1 MTTAAGA
8 TPLLEPQ
15 DSPLLILIDGHALVH
30 RAHHAMRDPLTVQ
43 GTGEVVSGVYGFL
56 NMFLRAIEE
65 WKPTHCIVTFD
76 VSAPTFRHEAF
87 KEYKAHRPPTPPELR
102 DQFGRVKQFMEAFN
116 VPVFE
121 MAGFEADDILGT
133 LGAQAEGEHLDTL
146 ILTGDSDILQLVSP
160 SVRVLLDSGRQ
171 RANAYDIAKVK
182 ERYEGLGPEYVAEI
196 KALEGDKS
204 DNIPGVPRVGRKTAI
219 KLLSE
224 YGSIEGIYE
233 HIDEVKPPG
242 IQRSMRENEELA
254 LHCKM
259 LTTIRRDVPVELNT
273 DAARFGGFE
282 RSEVLALMRELEF
295 FSMVNRIPSNGMG
308 GAGGEQLG
316 MLDMTAD
323 ERTPAEYIVV
333 DTEAA
338 LDAML
343 SALEASEIV
352 AFDTETTSQTAMLAE
367 LVGLSFSNEEG
378 KGWYV
383 PVGHEEGQQL
393 ERDYVLERLRP
404 MLESGKA
411 GLAAS
416 DKRYALAAS
425 DKKSALAASDKRYA
439 LAASDKRYALAASDK
454 RYALAASD
462 KRYALAA
469 SDKRYALAAH
479 NANYDMT
486 VLANYGINVER
497 IAFDTMIAAHLCGRT
512 RTSIG
517 LKPLALS
524 LLHEDMTPIEDLIG
538 RGRNQITMD
547 KVEIAKA
554 ADYAAADADMTYR
567 LIDVFEKELEEN
579 NLRITFDTLE
589 MPLVP
594 VLVKMQRD
602 GVAIDTGALAPMS
615 IEMGEQIDAI
625 RQSMYDTV
633 GHEFNLNSPKQLGDV
648 LFNELYLPPTR
659 KTPSGGF
666 TTNAAALDG
675 LKEFLD
681 SGNAEGVDPKAY
693 QVLDMVLEY
702 RQLSKLKSTYVDAL
716 PTLVN
721 PNTGRIHTEFKQT
734 GSDTGRLSSTEPNMQ
749 NIPVRTEL
757 GRRVRSAFVAENA
770 PEWTLLGADYSQIEL
785 RILAHYSRDEGL
797 MAAFLN
803 GEDIHAA
810 TAASVYGV
818 EIGDVD
824 AEMRRVAKIM
834 NFGVLYGLS
843 PFGIRQQTG
852 FSAEEGKAFIET
864 YFTNYPGIQGY
875 IAGIKEQVK
884 QDGYVETLMG
894 RRRRIN
900 EVHSS
905 NFHTRAAGER
915 MAVNMPIQGTAAD
928 IVKIAMINIQQRMGA
943 LGMRSK
949 MILQVHDELIFE
961 VPRDELGHMQAI
973 ITELMPTAVPPHVGF
988 EVPLE
993 VEMKVGDNW
1002 GDME

>member
-219 KLLSE
+219 KLLTE

-233 HIDEVKPPG
+233 HIDEVKPQG

-404 MLESGKA
+404 LMESGKA

-416 DKRYALAAS
+416 DKRSALAAS
-425 DKKSALAASDKRYA
+425 DKKS
-439 LAASDKRYALAASDK
+439 
-454 RYALAASD
+454 
-462 KRYALAA
+462 ALAA

-567 LIDVFEKELEEN
+567 LVDVFEKELEEN

-602 GVAIDTGALAPMS
+602 GVAIDTDALAPMS
-615 IEMGEQIDAI
+615 VEMGEQIDAI

-770 PEWTLLGADYSQIEL
+770 PDWTLLSADYSQIEL

-818 EIGDVD
+818 AISDVD
-824 AEMRRVAKIM
+824 SEMRRVAKIM

-852 FSAEEGKAFIET
+852 FSAEEGKAFIDT

>member
-43 GTGEVVSGVYGFL
+43 STGEVVSGVYGFL

-171 RANAYDIAKVK
+171 RANAYDIAGVQ

-219 KLLSE
+219 KLLTE
-224 YGSIEGIYE
+224 YGSIEGIYQ

-242 IQRSMRENEELA
+242 IQKSMRENEELA

-282 RSEVLALMRELEF
+282 RGEVLTLMRELEF
-295 FSMVNRIPSNGMG
+295 FSMVNRIPS
-308 GAGGEQLG
+308 GAEGEQLG
-316 MLDMTAD
+316 MLDMPAD

-411 GLAAS
+411 GLAA
-416 DKRYALAAS
+416 D
-425 DKKSALAASDKRYA
+425 
-439 LAASDKRYALAASDK
+439 
-454 RYALAASD
+454 
-462 KRYALAA
+462 
-469 SDKRYALAAH
+469 DKRYALAAH

-538 RGRNQITMD
+538 RGRNQVTMD

-567 LIDVFEKELEEN
+567 LVDVFEKELEEN
-579 NLRITFDTLE
+579 NLRVTFDTLE

-615 IEMGEQIDAI
+615 VEMGEQIDAI

-633 GHEFNLNSPKQLGDV
+633 GHEFNINSPKQLGDV

-757 GRRVRSAFVAENA
+757 GRQVRRAFVAENA

-818 EIGDVD
+818 EINDVD
-824 AEMRRVAKIM
+824 SEMRRVAKIM

-852 FSAEEGKAFIET
+852 FSAEEGKAFIDT
-864 YFTNYPGIQGY
+864 YFTNYPGIRGY
-875 IAGIKEQVK
+875 IEGVKEQVK

-961 VPRDELGHMQAI
+961 VPRDELGQMQAI
-973 ITELMPTAVPPHVGF
+973 ITELMPSAVPPHVGF
-988 EVPLE
+988 EVPLG

>member
-43 GTGEVVSGVYGFL
+43 STGEVVSGVYGFL

-133 LGAQAEGEHLDTL
+133 LGSQAEAQHLETL

-171 RANAYDIAKVK
+171 RANAYDIAGVQ

-204 DNIPGVPRVGRKTAI
+204 DNIPGVPRVGKKTAI

-242 IQRSMRENEELA
+242 IQKSMRENEELA

-259 LTTIRRDVPVELNT
+259 LTTIRRDVPVELDT

-308 GAGGEQLG
+308 GAGSEQLG

-323 ERTPAEYIVV
+323 ERTPAEYILV

-343 SALEASEIV
+343 SALETSEIV
-352 AFDTETTSQTAMLAE
+352 AFDTETTSQTAMLAD

-416 DKRYALAAS
+416 DKRYALAA
-425 DKKSALAASDKRYA
+425 
-439 LAASDKRYALAASDK
+439 
-454 RYALAASD
+454 
-462 KRYALAA
+462 
-469 SDKRYALAAH
+469 H

-486 VLANYGINVER
+486 VLGNYGINVER

-517 LKPLALS
+517 LKPLALT

-538 RGRNQITMD
+538 RGRNQVTMD

-554 ADYAAADADMTYR
+554 ANYAAADADMTYR
-567 LIDVFEKELEEN
+567 LVNVFEKELEEN
-579 NLRITFDTLE
+579 KLRVTFDTLE

-625 RQSMYDTV
+625 RQSMYDTM
-633 GHEFNLNSPKQLGDV
+633 GHEFNLNSPRQLGDV

-757 GRRVRSAFVAENA
+757 GRQVRRAFVAENA
-770 PEWTLLGADYSQIEL
+770 PEWTLLAADYSQIEL

-810 TAASVYGV
+810 TAASVFGV
-818 EIGDVD
+818 AISDVD

-852 FSAEEGKAFIET
+852 FSAEEGKAFIDT
-864 YFTNYPGIQGY
+864 YFTNYPGIRGY
-875 IAGIKEQVK
+875 IEVIKEQVK

-905 NFHTRAAGER
+905 NYHTRAAGER

-928 IVKIAMINIQQRMGA
+928 IIKIAMINIQRWMDA
-943 LGMRSK
+943 NKMRSK

-961 VPRDELGHMQAI
+961 VPRDELGQMQAI
-973 ITELMPTAVPPHVGF
+973 ITELMPSAVPPHVGF

>member
-43 GTGEVVSGVYGFL
+43 STGEVVSGVYGFL

-219 KLLSE
+219 KLLTE

-233 HIDEVKPPG
+233 HIDEVKPPV

-333 DTEAA
+333 DTEAV

-393 ERDYVLERLRP
+393 SREDVLDRLRP
-404 MLESGKA
+404 LLESGKV
-411 GLAAS
+411 GI
-416 DKRYALAAS
+416 
-425 DKKSALAASDKRYA
+425 
-439 LAASDKRYALAASDK
+439 
-454 RYALAASD
+454 
-462 KRYALAA
+462 
-469 SDKRYALAAH
+469 AAH

-486 VLANYGINVER
+486 VLGNYGIDVK
-497 IAFDTMIAAHLCGRT
+497 IAFDTMIAAHLCGQT
-512 RTSIG
+512 RTAVG

-524 LLHEDMTPIEDLIG
+524 RLKVDMTPIEELIG
-538 RGRNQITMD
+538 RGRNQVTMD

-567 LIDVFEKELEEN
+567 LVDVFEKELEEN
-579 NLRITFDTLE
+579 NLRVTFNTLE

-615 IEMGEQIDAI
+615 VEMGEQIDAI

-633 GHEFNLNSPKQLGDV
+633 GHEFNINSPKQLGDV

-818 EIGDVD
+818 AINDVD
-824 AEMRRVAKIM
+824 SEMRRVAKIM

>member
-43 GTGEVVSGVYGFL
+43 STGEVVSGVYGFL

-171 RANAYDIAKVK
+171 RANAYDIAGVQ

-219 KLLSE
+219 KLLTE
-224 YGSIEGIYE
+224 YGSIEGIYQ

-242 IQRSMRENEELA
+242 IQKSMRENEELA

-282 RSEVLALMRELEF
+282 RGEVLTLMRELEF
-295 FSMVNRIPSNGMG
+295 FSMVNRIPS
-308 GAGGEQLG
+308 GAEGEQLG
-316 MLDMTAD
+316 MLDMPAD

-393 ERDYVLERLRP
+393 GREDVLERLRP

-411 GLAAS
+411 GLAA
-416 DKRYALAAS
+416 
-425 DKKSALAASDKRYA
+425 
-439 LAASDKRYALAASDK
+439 
-454 RYALAASD
+454 
-462 KRYALAA
+462 
-469 SDKRYALAAH
+469 H

-486 VLANYGINVER
+486 VLGNYGINVER

-538 RGRNQITMD
+538 RGRNQVTMD
-547 KVEIAKA
+547 KVEITKS

-567 LIDVFEKELEEN
+567 LVDVFEKELEEN

-615 IEMGEQIDAI
+615 VEMGEQIDAI

-633 GHEFNLNSPKQLGDV
+633 GHEFNINSTKQLGDV

-757 GRRVRSAFVAENA
+757 GRQVRRAFVAENA
-770 PEWTLLGADYSQIEL
+770 PEWTLLAADYSQIEL

-818 EIGDVD
+818 AISDVD
-824 AEMRRVAKIM
+824 SEMRRVAKIM

-852 FSAEEGKAFIET
+852 FSAEEGKAFIDT
-864 YFTNYPGIQGY
+864 YFTNYPGIRGY
-875 IAGIKEQVK
+875 IEGIKEQVK
-884 QDGYVETLMG
+884 MDGYVETLMG

-928 IVKIAMINIQQRMGA
+928 IIKIAMISIQQRLDA

-961 VPRDELGHMQAI
+961 VPRVELGQMQAI
-973 ITELMPTAVPPHVGF
+973 ITELMPSAVPPHVGF
-988 EVPLE
+988 EVPLG

>member
-1 MTTAAGA
+1 MTTAASA

-15 DSPLLILIDGHALVH
+15 QTQLLILIDGHALVH

-182 ERYEGLGPEYVAEI
+182 ERYDGLGPEYVAEI

-219 KLLSE
+219 KLLTE

-404 MLESGKA
+404 LMESEKVE
-411 GLAAS
+411 
-416 DKRYALAAS
+416 
-425 DKKSALAASDKRYA
+425 
-439 LAASDKRYALAASDK
+439 
-454 RYALAASD
+454 
-462 KRYALAA
+462 
-469 SDKRYALAAH
+469 LAAH

-567 LIDVFEKELEEN
+567 LVDVFEKELEEN
-579 NLRITFDTLE
+579 NLRVTFDTLE

-615 IEMGEQIDAI
+615 VEMGEQIDAI

-818 EIGDVD
+818 EINDVD
-824 AEMRRVAKIM
+824 SEMRRVAKIM

-852 FSAEEGKAFIET
+852 FSAEEGKAFIDT
-864 YFTNYPGIQGY
+864 YFTNYPGIRGY
-875 IAGIKEQVK
+875 IEAIKEQVRER
-884 QDGYVETLMG
+884 GYVDTLMG

-943 LGMRSK
+943 NKMRSK

>member
-182 ERYEGLGPEYVAEI
+182 ERYDGLGPEYVAEI

-242 IQRSMRENEELA
+242 IQKSMRENEELA

-273 DAARFGGFE
+273 DAARFDGFE

-333 DTEAA
+333 DTEAT

-416 DKRYALAAS
+416 DKRYALAT
-425 DKKSALAASDKRYA
+425 
-439 LAASDKRYALAASDK
+439 
-454 RYALAASD
+454 SD

-486 VLANYGINVER
+486 VLANYGINVEG

-567 LIDVFEKELEEN
+567 LVDVFEKELEEN

-602 GVAIDTGALAPMS
+602 GVAIDTDALAPMS

-818 EIGDVD
+818 EISDVD

-852 FSAEEGKAFIET
+852 FSAEEGKAFIDT
-864 YFTNYPGIQGY
+864 YFTNYPGIRGY
-875 IAGIKEQVK
+875 IEGIKEQVK
-884 QDGYVETLMG
+884 MDGYVETLMG

-905 NFHTRAAGER
+905 NYHTRAAGER

-961 VPRDELGHMQAI
+961 VPRDELGQMQAI
-973 ITELMPTAVPPHVGF
+973 ITELMPSAVPPDVGF
-988 EVPLE
+988 VVPLE

>member
-8 TPLLEPQ
+8 APLLEQ
-15 DSPLLILIDGHALVH
+15 DGSPLLILIDGHALVH

-43 GTGEVVSGVYGFL
+43 STGEVVSGVYGFM
-56 NMFLRAIEE
+56 NMFLRALEE
-65 WKPTHCIVTFD
+65 WKPSHCIVTFD

-87 KEYKAHRPPTPPELR
+87 DEYKAQRPPTPPELR
-102 DQFGRVKQFMEAFN
+102 PQFGRVKQFMEAFN

-121 MAGFEADDILGT
+121 MGGYEADDILGT
-133 LGAQAEGEHLDTL
+133 LGAQAEAQHLDTL

-171 RANAYDIAKVK
+171 RASAYDRARVQ
-182 ERYEGLGPEYVAEI
+182 ERYEGLGPEHVAEI

-204 DNIPGVPRVGRKTAI
+204 DNIPGLPGVGKKTAI
-219 KLLSE
+219 RLLTE
-224 YGSIEGIYE
+224 YGSIEGIYK
-233 HIDEVKPPG
+233 HIDEVSSLQKLRG
-242 IQRSMRENEELA
+242 AKKIQQTLIENEELA
-254 LHCKM
+254 LQCKM
-259 LTTIRRDVPVELNT
+259 LTTIRRDVPVTLEL
-273 DAARFGGFE
+273 DKARFGRFRHGD
-282 RSEVLALMRELEF
+282 VLGLMRELEF
-295 FSMVNRIPSNGMG
+295 FSMVNRIPS
-308 GAGGEQLG
+308 AGDEGEQQGLFDLG
-316 MLDMTAD
+316 D
-323 ERTPAEYIVV
+323 EERVPTEYVVV

-338 LDAML
+338 LEEMV
-343 SALEASEIV
+343 SALESSEFV

-367 LVGLSFSNEEG
+367 LVGLSFSNEDG

-383 PVGHEEGQQL
+383 PVGHEEGRQL
-393 ERDYVLERLRP
+393 GREDVLNRLRP
-404 MLESGKA
+404 LLESG
-411 GLAAS
+411 
-416 DKRYALAAS
+416 DV
-425 DKKSALAASDKRYA
+425 
-439 LAASDKRYALAASDK
+439 
-454 RYALAASD
+454 
-462 KRYALAA
+462 
-469 SDKRYALAAH
+469 ALAAH

-486 VLANYGINVER
+486 VLANYGVNVK

-512 RTSIG
+512 RTSVG

-524 LLHEDMTPIEDLIG
+524 MLKEDMTPIEELIG

-567 LIDVFEKELEEN
+567 LIDVFADELEEN
-579 NLRITFDTLE
+579 NLRHTFDTLE
-589 MPLVP
+589 MPLVS

-615 IEMGEQIDAI
+615 VEMGEQIDAI
-625 RQSMYDTV
+625 TESMYETV
-633 GHEFNLNSPKQLGDV
+633 GHEFNINSPRQLGDV
-648 LFNELYLPPTR
+648 LFNELHLPPTR

-666 TTNAAALDG
+666 TTNAAALEG

-702 RQLSKLKSTYVDAL
+702 RQLTKLKSTYVDAL

-734 GSDTGRLSSTEPNMQ
+734 GSDTGRLSSTEPNVQ

-757 GRRVRSAFVAENA
+757 GRRVRNAFVAEDDD
-770 PEWTLLGADYSQIEL
+770 WTLLAADYSQIEL

-797 MAAFLN
+797 MSAFLN

-810 TAASVYGV
+810 TAASVYDV
-818 EIGDVD
+818 PIGSVD

-852 FSAEEGKAFIET
+852 FSAEEGKAFIDT
-864 YFTNYPGIQGY
+864 YFTNYPGILSY
-875 IAGIKEQVK
+875 IDGIKERVRA
-884 QDGYVETLMG
+884 DGYVDTLMG

-900 EVHSS
+900 EIHSRS
-905 NFHTRAAGER
+905 YHTRAAGER

-928 IVKIAMINIQQRMGA
+928 IIKIAMINIQRRMDE
-943 LGMRSK
+943 LGMRSR

-961 VPRDELGHMQAI
+961 TPRDELAQMQAI
-973 ITELMPTAVPPHVGF
+973 IMELMPAAVPPAVGF

-1002 GDME
+1002 GEMGS

>member
-15 DSPLLILIDGHALVH
+15 QTQLLILIDGHALVH

-43 GTGEVVSGVYGFL
+43 STGEVVSGVYGFL

-133 LGAQAEGEHLDTL
+133 LGSQAEAQHLETL

-171 RANAYDIAKVK
+171 RANAYDIAGVQ

-242 IQRSMRENEELA
+242 IQKSMRENEELA

-259 LTTIRRDVPVELNT
+259 LTTIRRDVPVELDTN
-273 DAARFGGFE
+273 AARFGGFE

-295 FSMVNRIPSNGMG
+295 FSMVNRIPSNGMS
-308 GAGGEQLG
+308 GAEGEQLG

-393 ERDYVLERLRP
+393 GREYVLERLRP
-404 MLESGKA
+404 LMESGKA
-411 GLAAS
+411 G
-416 DKRYALAAS
+416 
-425 DKKSALAASDKRYA
+425 
-439 LAASDKRYALAASDK
+439 
-454 RYALAASD
+454 
-462 KRYALAA
+462 LAA

-486 VLANYGINVER
+486 VLANYGINVEG

-567 LIDVFEKELEEN
+567 LVNVFEKELEEN
-579 NLRITFDTLE
+579 NLRVTFDTLE

-625 RQSMYDTV
+625 RQSMYETV
-633 GHEFNLNSPKQLGDV
+633 GHEFNINSPKQLGDV

-757 GRRVRSAFVAENA
+757 GRQVRRAFVAENA

-818 EIGDVD
+818 EINDVD
-824 AEMRRVAKIM
+824 SEMRRVAKIM

-852 FSAEEGKAFIET
+852 FSAEEGKAFIDT
-864 YFTNYPGIQGY
+864 YFTNYPGIRGY
-875 IAGIKEQVK
+875 IEVIKEQVK

-900 EVHSS
+900 EVHSR
-905 NFHTRAAGER
+905 NYHTRAAGER

-961 VPRDELGHMQAI
+961 VPRDELGQMQAI
-973 ITELMPTAVPPHVGF
+973 ITELMPSAVPPDMGF
-988 EVPLE
+988 VVPLE

>member
-8 TPLLEPQ
+8 APLLEQ
-15 DSPLLILIDGHALVH
+15 DGSPLLILIDGHALVH

-43 GTGEVVSGVYGFL
+43 STGEVVSGVYGFL

-65 WKPTHCIVTFD
+65 WKPSHCIVTFD

-87 KEYKAHRPPTPPELR
+87 EEYKAQRPPTPPELR
-102 DQFGRVKQFMEAFN
+102 PQFGRVKQFMEAFN

-121 MAGFEADDILGT
+121 KAGFEADDVLGT
-133 LGAQAEGEHLDTL
+133 LGAQAEEQHLDTL

-171 RANAYDIAKVK
+171 RASAYDRARVR
-182 ERYEGLGPEYVAEI
+182 ERYEGLGPEHVAEI

-204 DNIPGVPRVGRKTAI
+204 DNIPGLPGVGKKTAI
-219 KLLSE
+219 RLLTE

-233 HIDEVKPPG
+233 HIDEVSSLPKLRG
-242 IQRSMRENEELA
+242 AKKIQQTLIDNEELA
-254 LHCKM
+254 LQCKM
-259 LTTIRRDVPVELNT
+259 LTTIRRDVPVTLEL
-273 DAARFGGFE
+273 DKARFGGF
-282 RSEVLALMRELEF
+282 RHGDVLGLMRELEF
-295 FSMVNRIPSNGMG
+295 FSMVNRIPS
-308 GAGGEQLG
+308 AGDEGEQQGLF
-316 MLDMTAD
+316 DMGD
-323 ERTPAEYIVV
+323 EERLPTEYVVV

-338 LDAML
+338 LEEMVAE
-343 SALEASEIV
+343 LESSEFV

-367 LVGLSFSNEEG
+367 LVGLSFSNEDG

-383 PVGHEEGQQL
+383 PVGHEEGRQL
-393 ERDYVLERLRP
+393 DRDLVLERLRP
-404 MLESGKA
+404 LLESGDV
-411 GLAAS
+411 L
-416 DKRYALAAS
+416 
-425 DKKSALAASDKRYA
+425 
-439 LAASDKRYALAASDK
+439 
-454 RYALAASD
+454 
-462 KRYALAA
+462 
-469 SDKRYALAAH
+469 LAAH

-486 VLANYGINVER
+486 VLANYGIDVK

-512 RTSIG
+512 RTSVG

-524 LLHEDMTPIEDLIG
+524 MLKEDMTPIEELIG

-567 LIDVFEKELEEN
+567 LIDVFADELEEN
-579 NLRITFDTLE
+579 SLRHTFDTLE

-615 IEMGEQIDAI
+615 VEMGEQIDAI
-625 RQSMYDTV
+625 TESMYETV
-633 GHEFNLNSPKQLGDV
+633 GHEFNINSPRQLGDV

-666 TTNAAALDG
+666 TTNAAALEG

-702 RQLSKLKSTYVDAL
+702 RQLTKLKSTYVDAL

-734 GSDTGRLSSTEPNMQ
+734 GSDTGRLSSTEPNVQ

-757 GRRVRSAFVAENA
+757 GRRVRSAFVAED
-770 PEWTLLGADYSQIEL
+770 EDWTLLAADYSQIEL

-797 MAAFLN
+797 MSAFRN

-810 TAASVYGV
+810 TAASVYDV
-818 EIGDVD
+818 NIGDVD

-852 FSAEEGKAFIET
+852 FSAEEGKAFIDT
-864 YFTNYPGIQGY
+864 YFTNYPGILSY
-875 IAGIKEQVK
+875 IDGIKEQVRA
-884 QDGYVETLMG
+884 DGYVETLMG

-900 EVHSS
+900 EIHSRS
-905 NFHTRAAGER
+905 YHTRAAGER

-928 IVKIAMINIQQRMGA
+928 IIKIAMINIQQRMEE
-943 LGMRSK
+943 LGMRSR

-961 VPRDELGHMQAI
+961 APRGELEQMRAI
-973 ITELMPTAVPPHVGF
+973 ITELMPAAVPPAVGF

-1002 GDME
+1002 GEMG

>member
-1 MTTAAGA
+1 MTTAASA

-15 DSPLLILIDGHALVH
+15 QTQLLILIDGHALVH

-171 RANAYDIAKVK
+171 RANAYDIAKVQ

-219 KLLSE
+219 KLLTE

-242 IQRSMRENEELA
+242 IQKSMRENEELA

-333 DTEAA
+333 DTEVA

-404 MLESGKA
+404 LMESGKA

-416 DKRYALAAS
+416 DK
-425 DKKSALAASDKRYA
+425 KS
-439 LAASDKRYALAASDK
+439 
-454 RYALAASD
+454 ALAASD

-486 VLANYGINVER
+486 VLANYGINVEG

-538 RGRNQITMD
+538 RGRNQVTMD

-567 LIDVFEKELEEN
+567 LVDVFEKELEEN
-579 NLRITFDTLE
+579 NLRVTFDTLE

-602 GVAIDTGALAPMS
+602 GVAIDTDALAPMS

-757 GRRVRSAFVAENA
+757 GRQVRRAFVAENA

-818 EIGDVD
+818 TISDVD

-852 FSAEEGKAFIET
+852 FSAEEGKAFIDT
-864 YFTNYPGIQGY
+864 YFTNYPGIRGY
-875 IAGIKEQVK
+875 IEGIKEQVK
-884 QDGYVETLMG
+884 MDGYVETLMG

-905 NFHTRAAGER
+905 NYHTRAAGER

-961 VPRDELGHMQAI
+961 VPRDELGQMQAI
-973 ITELMPTAVPPHVGF
+973 ITELMPSAVPPDVGF
-988 EVPLE
+988 VVPLE

>member
-182 ERYEGLGPEYVAEI
+182 ERYDGLGPEYVAEI

-411 GLAAS
+411 GLAA
-416 DKRYALAAS
+416 D
-425 DKKSALAASDKRYA
+425 DKKS
-439 LAASDKRYALAASDK
+439 ALAASDK

-567 LIDVFEKELEEN
+567 LVDVFEKELEEN
-579 NLRITFDTLE
+579 NLRVTFDTLE

-818 EIGDVD
+818 EINDVD
-824 AEMRRVAKIM
+824 SEMRRVAKIM

-852 FSAEEGKAFIET
+852 FSAEEGKAFIDT
-864 YFTNYPGIQGY
+864 YFTNYPGIRGY
-875 IAGIKEQVK
+875 IEAIKEQVRER
-884 QDGYVETLMG
+884 GYVDTLMG

>member
-8 TPLLEPQ
+8 APLLEQ
-15 DSPLLILIDGHALVH
+15 DGSPLLILIDGHALVH

-43 GTGEVVSGVYGFL
+43 STGEVVSGVYGFM
-56 NMFLRAIEE
+56 NMFLRALEE
-65 WKPTHCIVTFD
+65 WKPSHCIVTFD

-87 KEYKAHRPPTPPELR
+87 EEYKAQRPPTPPELR
-102 DQFGRVKQFMEAFN
+102 PQFGRVKQFMEAFN

-133 LGAQAEGEHLDTL
+133 LGTQAEAQHIDTL
-146 ILTGDSDILQLVSP
+146 IVTGDSDILQLVTP

-171 RANAYDIAKVK
+171 RASAYDIARVK

-204 DNIPGVPRVGRKTAI
+204 DNIPGLPGVGRKTAI
-219 KLLSE
+219 RLLDE

-233 HIDEVKPPG
+233 HIDEVSSLKLRG
-242 IQRSMRENEELA
+242 AQKIQNTLRENEELA
-254 LHCKM
+254 LQCKM
-259 LTTIRRDVPVELNT
+259 LTTIRRDVPVTLEL
-273 DAARFGGFE
+273 DAARFGGF
-282 RSEVLALMRELEF
+282 RHSDVLGLMRELEF
-295 FSMVNRIPSNGMG
+295 FSMTNRIPSAG
-308 GAGGEQLG
+308 GEGEQLG
-316 MLDMTAD
+316 MMGMGD
-323 ERTPAEYIVV
+323 EERVPTEYVVV

-338 LDAML
+338 LEEML
-343 SALEASEIV
+343 ASLEASEFV

-367 LVGLSFSNEEG
+367 LVGLSFSNEDG

-393 ERDYVLERLRP
+393 GREDVLERLRP
-404 MLESGKA
+404 MLESG
-411 GLAAS
+411 
-416 DKRYALAAS
+416 DV
-425 DKKSALAASDKRYA
+425 
-439 LAASDKRYALAASDK
+439 
-454 RYALAASD
+454 
-462 KRYALAA
+462 
-469 SDKRYALAAH
+469 ALAAH

-486 VLANYGINVER
+486 VLGNYGIDVN

-512 RTSIG
+512 RTAVG

-524 LLHEDMTPIEDLIG
+524 MLKEDMTPIEELIG
-538 RGRNQITMD
+538 RGRNQTTMD

-567 LIDVFEKELEEN
+567 LIDVFASELEEN
-579 NLRITFDTLE
+579 NLRHTFDTLE

-615 IEMGEQIDAI
+615 VDMGEQIGAI
-625 RQSMYDTV
+625 TESMYETV
-633 GHEFNLNSPKQLGDV
+633 GHEFNINSPRQLGDV

-666 TTNAAALDG
+666 TTNAAALEG

-702 RQLSKLKSTYVDAL
+702 RQLTKLKSTYVDAL

-721 PNTGRIHTEFKQT
+721 PHTGRIHTEFKQT
-734 GSDTGRLSSTEPNMQ
+734 GSDTGRLSSTEPNVQ

-757 GRRVRSAFVAENA
+757 GRRVRSAFVAED
-770 PEWTLLGADYSQIEL
+770 EDWTLLAADYSQIEL

-797 MAAFLN
+797 MSAFRN

-810 TAASVYGV
+810 TAASVYDVG
-818 EIGDVD
+818 IGDVD

-852 FSAEEGKAFIET
+852 FSAEEGRAFIDS
-864 YFTNYPGIQGY
+864 YFTNYPGIQSY
-875 IAGIKEQVK
+875 IDGIKEQVRA
-884 QDGYVETLMG
+884 DGYVETLMG
-894 RRRRIN
+894 RRRRIS
-900 EVHSS
+900 EIHSRS
-905 NFHTRAAGER
+905 YHTRAAGER

-928 IVKIAMINIQQRMGA
+928 IIKIAMINIERRMA
-943 LGMRSK
+943 DLGMRSR

-961 VPRDELGHMQAI
+961 VPRGELEQMRAI
-973 ITELMPTAVPPHVGF
+973 VTELMPSAVPPAVGF

-1002 GDME
+1002 GEME

>member
-8 TPLLEPQ
+8 TPLLEPHQ
-15 DSPLLILIDGHALVH
+15 SQLLILIDGHALVH

-43 GTGEVVSGVYGFL
+43 STGEIVSGVYGFL

-65 WKPTHCIVTFD
+65 WQPTHCIVTFD

-87 KEYKAHRPPTPPELR
+87 KEYKAHRPPMPPELR

-171 RANAYDIAKVK
+171 RANAYDIAGVQ

-224 YGSIEGIYE
+224 YGSIESIYE

-259 LTTIRRDVPVELNT
+259 LTTIRRDVPVELDT

-282 RSEVLALMRELEF
+282 RGEVLALMRELEF
-295 FSMVNRIPSNGMG
+295 FSMVNRIPS
-308 GAGGEQLG
+308 GAEGEQLG
-316 MLDMTAD
+316 MLDIPAD
-323 ERTPAEYIVV
+323 ERTAAEYIVV
-333 DTEAA
+333 DREAA

-404 MLESGKA
+404 LMESEKVE
-411 GLAAS
+411 
-416 DKRYALAAS
+416 
-425 DKKSALAASDKRYA
+425 
-439 LAASDKRYALAASDK
+439 
-454 RYALAASD
+454 
-462 KRYALAA
+462 
-469 SDKRYALAAH
+469 LAAH

-567 LIDVFEKELEEN
+567 LVDVFEKELEEN
-579 NLRITFDTLE
+579 NLRVTFDTLE

-615 IEMGEQIDAI
+615 VEMGEQIDAI

-633 GHEFNLNSPKQLGDV
+633 GHEFNINSPKQLGDV

-770 PEWTLLGADYSQIEL
+770 PDWTLLGADYSQIEL

-818 EIGDVD
+818 AISDVD
-824 AEMRRVAKIM
+824 SEMRRVAKIM

-852 FSAEEGKAFIET
+852 FSAEEGKAFIDT
-864 YFTNYPGIQGY
+864 YFTNYPGIRGY
-875 IAGIKEQVK
+875 IEGIKEQVK
-884 QDGYVETLMG
+884 MDGYVETLMG

-961 VPRDELGHMQAI
+961 VPRDELGQMQAI

>member
-8 TPLLEPQ
+8 APLLEQ
-15 DSPLLILIDGHALVH
+15 DGSPLLILIDGHALVH

-43 GTGEVVSGVYGFL
+43 STGEVVSGVYGFM
-56 NMFLRAIEE
+56 NMFLRALEE
-65 WKPTHCIVTFD
+65 WKPSHCIVTFD

-87 KEYKAHRPPTPPELR
+87 EEYKAQRPPTPPELR
-102 DQFGRVKQFMEAFN
+102 PQFGRVKQFMEAFN

-133 LGAQAEGEHLDTL
+133 LGTQAEEQHIDTL
-146 ILTGDSDILQLVSP
+146 IVTGDSDILQLVTP

-171 RANAYDIAKVK
+171 RASAYDIARVK

-204 DNIPGVPRVGRKTAI
+204 DNIPGLPGVGRKTAI
-219 KLLSE
+219 RLLDE

-233 HIDEVKPPG
+233 HIDEVSSLKLRG
-242 IQRSMRENEELA
+242 AQKIQNTLRENEELA
-254 LHCKM
+254 LQCKM
-259 LTTIRRDVPVELNT
+259 LTTIRRDVPVTLKL
-273 DAARFGGFE
+273 DAARFGGF
-282 RSEVLALMRELEF
+282 RHSDVLGLMRELEF
-295 FSMVNRIPSNGMG
+295 FSMVNRIPTDS
-308 GAGGEQLG
+308 ADGEQLG
-316 MLDMTAD
+316 MMGMAD
-323 ERTPAEYIVV
+323 EERVPTDYVVV

-338 LDAML
+338 LEEML
-343 SALEASEIV
+343 ASLEASEFV

-367 LVGLSFSNEEG
+367 LVGLSFSNEDG

-393 ERDYVLERLRP
+393 GREDVLERLKP
-404 MLESGKA
+404 LLESG
-411 GLAAS
+411 
-416 DKRYALAAS
+416 RVQ
-425 DKKSALAASDKRYA
+425 
-439 LAASDKRYALAASDK
+439 
-454 RYALAASD
+454 
-462 KRYALAA
+462 
-469 SDKRYALAAH
+469 LAAH

-486 VLANYGINVER
+486 VLGNYGIDVN

-512 RTSIG
+512 RTSVG

-524 LLHEDMTPIEDLIG
+524 MLKEDMTPIEELIG
-538 RGRNQITMD
+538 RGRNQTTMD

-554 ADYAAADADMTYR
+554 ADYAAADADMTFR
-567 LIDVFEKELEEN
+567 LIDVFASELEEN
-579 NLRITFDTLE
+579 NLRHTFDTLE

-615 IEMGEQIDAI
+615 VDMGEQIAAI
-625 RQSMYDTV
+625 TESMYETV
-633 GHEFNLNSPKQLGDV
+633 GHEFNINSPRQLGDV

-666 TTNAAALDG
+666 TTNASALEG

-693 QVLDMVLEY
+693 QVLDLVLEY
-702 RQLSKLKSTYVDAL
+702 RQLTKLKSTYVDAL

-721 PNTGRIHTEFKQT
+721 PHTGRIHTEFKQT
-734 GSDTGRLSSTEPNMQ
+734 GSDTGRLSSTEPNVQ

-757 GRRVRSAFVAENA
+757 GRRVRSAFVAED
-770 PEWTLLGADYSQIEL
+770 EDWTLLAADYSQIEL

-797 MAAFLN
+797 MSAFRN

-810 TAASVYGV
+810 TAASVYDVG
-818 EIGDVD
+818 IGDVD

-852 FSAEEGKAFIET
+852 FSAEEGKAFIDS
-864 YFTNYPGIQGY
+864 YFTNYPGIQSY
-875 IAGIKEQVK
+875 IDGIKEQVRA
-884 QDGYVETLMG
+884 DGYVETLMG
-894 RRRRIN
+894 RRRRIS
-900 EVHSS
+900 EIHSRS
-905 NFHTRAAGER
+905 YHTRAAGER

-928 IVKIAMINIQQRMGA
+928 IIKIAMINIEQRMA
-943 LGMRSK
+943 ELGLRSR

-961 VPRDELGHMQAI
+961 VPRSELEQMRAI
-973 ITELMPTAVPPHVGF
+973 VTELMPSAVPPAVGF

-1002 GDME
+1002 GEME

>member
-8 TPLLEPQ
+8 TPLLDPQ

-43 GTGEVVSGVYGFL
+43 STGEVVSGVYGFL

-133 LGAQAEGEHLDTL
+133 LGAQAEAEHLDTL
-146 ILTGDSDILQLVSP
+146 ILTGDSDILQLVSS

-182 ERYEGLGPEYVAEI
+182 ERYDGLGPEYVAEI

-219 KLLSE
+219 KLLTE

-242 IQRSMRENEELA
+242 IQKSMRENEELA

-259 LTTIRRDVPVELNT
+259 LTTIKRDVPVELDT

-282 RSEVLALMRELEF
+282 RGEVLALMRELEF
-295 FSMVNRIPSNGMG
+295 FSMVNRIPSNGIG
-308 GAGGEQLG
+308 GAEGEQLG
-316 MLDMTAD
+316 MLDMPAD

-338 LDAML
+338 LEAML

-393 ERDYVLERLRP
+393 GRDYVLERLRP
-404 MLESGKA
+404 MLESGKVGQA
-411 GLAAS
+411 ANDKKCALAAS
-416 DKRYALAAS
+416 DKKYALAADDKRYALAAD
-425 DKKSALAASDKRYA
+425 DKK
-439 LAASDKRYALAASDK
+439 
-454 RYALAASD
+454 
-462 KRYALAA
+462 YALAA

-486 VLANYGINVER
+486 VLANYGINVEG

-524 LLHEDMTPIEDLIG
+524 LLQEDMTPIEDLIG
-538 RGRNQITMD
+538 RGRNQVTMD

-554 ADYAAADADMTYR
+554 ANYAAADADMTYR
-567 LIDVFEKELEEN
+567 LVNVFEKELEEN
-579 NLRITFDTLE
+579 KLRVTFDTLE

-625 RQSMYDTV
+625 RQSMYDTM
-633 GHEFNLNSPKQLGDV
+633 GHEFNINSTKQLGDV

-702 RQLSKLKSTYVDAL
+702 RQLTKLKSTYVDAL

-757 GRRVRSAFVAENA
+757 GRQVRRAFVAENA

-824 AEMRRVAKIM
+824 SEMRRVAKIM

-852 FSAEEGKAFIET
+852 FSAEEGKAFIDT
-864 YFTNYPGIQGY
+864 YFTKYPGIQGY
-875 IAGIKEQVK
+875 IEGIKEQVK

-900 EVHSS
+900 EVHSN
-905 NFHTRAAGER
+905 NFHIRAAGER

-928 IVKIAMINIQQRMGA
+928 IIKIAMINIQQRMDA
-943 LGMRSK
+943 NKMRSK

-961 VPRDELGHMQAI
+961 VPRDELGQMQAI
-973 ITELMPTAVPPHVGF
+973 ITELMPSAVPPHVGF
-988 EVPLE
+988 EVPLG

>member
-43 GTGEVVSGVYGFL
+43 STGEVVSGVYGFL

-182 ERYEGLGPEYVAEI
+182 ERYDGLGPEYVASI

-204 DNIPGVPRVGRKTAI
+204 DNIPGVPRVGKKTAI

-242 IQRSMRENEELA
+242 IQKSMRENEELA

-259 LTTIRRDVPVELNT
+259 LTTIRRDVPVELDT

-282 RSEVLALMRELEF
+282 RGEVLALMRELEF
-295 FSMVNRIPSNGMG
+295 FSMVNRIPSNGMS

-316 MLDMTAD
+316 MLDMPAH

-333 DTEAA
+333 DTESA
-338 LDAML
+338 LGAML

-404 MLESGKA
+404 LMESEKVE
-411 GLAAS
+411 
-416 DKRYALAAS
+416 
-425 DKKSALAASDKRYA
+425 
-439 LAASDKRYALAASDK
+439 
-454 RYALAASD
+454 
-462 KRYALAA
+462 
-469 SDKRYALAAH
+469 LAAH

-567 LIDVFEKELEEN
+567 LVDVFEKELEEN

-625 RQSMYDTV
+625 RQSMYDTM

-648 LFNELYLPPTR
+648 LFNELYLPSTR

-757 GRRVRSAFVAENA
+757 GRQVRRAFVAENA

-810 TAASVYGV
+810 TAASVFGV
-818 EIGDVD
+818 AISDVD

-852 FSAEEGKAFIET
+852 FSAEEGKAFIDT
-864 YFTNYPGIQGY
+864 YFTKYPGIQGY
-875 IAGIKEQVK
+875 IEGIKEQVK

-900 EVHSS
+900 EVHSN
-905 NFHTRAAGER
+905 NFHIRAAGER

-928 IVKIAMINIQQRMGA
+928 IVKIAMINIQQRMDA
-943 LGMRSK
+943 NKMRSK

-961 VPRDELGHMQAI
+961 VPRDELGQMQAI
-973 ITELMPTAVPPHVGF
+973 ITELMPSAVPPHVGF

>member
-1 MTTAAGA
+1 MTTAAGPA
-8 TPLLEPQ
+8 PLLEPQ
-15 DSPLLILIDGHALVH
+15 QSELLILIDGHALVH

-43 GTGEVVSGVYGFL
+43 STGEVVSGVYGFL

-65 WKPTHCIVTFD
+65 WKPSHCIVTFD

-87 KEYKAHRPPTPPELR
+87 EEYKAQRPPTPPELR
-102 DQFGRVKQFMEAFN
+102 PQFGRVKQFMEAFN

-133 LGAQAEGEHLDTL
+133 LGAQAEAQHLDTL

-171 RANAYDIAKVK
+171 RASAYDIARVK
-182 ERYEGLGPEYVAEI
+182 ERYEGLGPEHVAEI

-204 DNIPGVPRVGRKTAI
+204 DNIPGLPGVGKKTAI
-219 KLLSE
+219 RLLTE
-224 YGSIEGIYE
+224 YDSIEGIYE
-233 HIDEVKPPG
+233 HIEEVSALPKLRG
-242 IQRSMRENEELA
+242 AKKIQQTLIDNEELA
-254 LHCKM
+254 LQCKM
-259 LTTIRRDVPVELNT
+259 LTTIKRDAPVTLELG
-273 DAARFGGFE
+273 AARFGGF
-282 RSEVLALMRELEF
+282 RHGDVLALMRELEF
-295 FSMVNRIPSNGMG
+295 FSMVNRIPS
-308 GAGGEQLG
+308 AGDEGEQLG
-316 MLDMTAD
+316 MLDIPD
-323 ERTPAEYIVV
+323 EERVQTEYMVV

-338 LDAML
+338 LDEML
-343 SALEASEIV
+343 GALESSEFV

-367 LVGLSFSNEEG
+367 LVGLSFSNEVG

-383 PVGHEEGQQL
+383 PVGHEEGRQL
-393 ERDYVLERLRP
+393 GRDEVLERARP
-404 MLESGKA
+404 LLESGKV
-411 GLAAS
+411 
-416 DKRYALAAS
+416 
-425 DKKSALAASDKRYA
+425 
-439 LAASDKRYALAASDK
+439 
-454 RYALAASD
+454 
-462 KRYALAA
+462 
-469 SDKRYALAAH
+469 ALAAH

-486 VLANYGINVER
+486 VLANYGIDVN

-512 RTSIG
+512 RTAVG

-524 LLHEDMTPIEDLIG
+524 MLKEDMTPIEELIG

-567 LIDVFEKELEEN
+567 LIDVFADELEEN
-579 NLRITFDTLE
+579 NLRHTFDTLE

-615 IEMGEQIDAI
+615 VEMGEQIDAI
-625 RQSMYDTV
+625 TESMYETV
-633 GHEFNLNSPKQLGDV
+633 GHEFNINSPRQLGDV

-666 TTNAAALDG
+666 TTNAAALEG

-702 RQLSKLKSTYVDAL
+702 RQLTKLKSTYVDAL

-734 GSDTGRLSSTEPNMQ
+734 GSDTGRLSSTEPNVQ

-757 GRRVRSAFVAENA
+757 GRQVRSAFVAEDGD
-770 PEWTLLGADYSQIEL
+770 WTLLAADYSQIEL

-797 MAAFLN
+797 MSAFLN

-810 TAASVYGV
+810 TAASVYDV
-818 EIGDVD
+818 PIGSVD

-852 FSAEEGKAFIET
+852 FSAEEGRQFIDT

-875 IAGIKEQVK
+875 IEGIKDQVRA
-884 QDGYVETLMG
+884 DGYVETLMG

-900 EVHSS
+900 EIHSRS
-905 NFHTRAAGER
+905 YHTRAAGER

-928 IVKIAMINIQQRMGA
+928 IIKIAMINIQHRMNE
-943 LGMRSK
+943 LGMRSR

-961 VPRDELGHMQAI
+961 VPRDELGQMQAI
-973 ITELMPTAVPPHVGF
+973 ITELMPAAVPPAVGF

-1002 GDME
+1002 GEMG

>member
-8 TPLLEPQ
+8 APLLEQ
-15 DSPLLILIDGHALVH
+15 DGSPLLILIDGHALVH

-43 GTGEVVSGVYGFL
+43 STGEVVSGVYGFM
-56 NMFLRAIEE
+56 NMFLRALEE
-65 WKPTHCIVTFD
+65 WKPSHCIVTFD

-87 KEYKAHRPPTPPELR
+87 EEYKAQRPPTPPELR
-102 DQFGRVKQFMEAFN
+102 PQFGRVKQFMEAFN

-133 LGAQAEGEHLDTL
+133 LGTQAEEQHIDTL
-146 ILTGDSDILQLVSP
+146 IVTGDSDILQLVTP

-171 RANAYDIAKVK
+171 RASAYDIARVK

-204 DNIPGVPRVGRKTAI
+204 DNIPGLPGVGRKTAI
-219 KLLSE
+219 RLLDE

-233 HIDEVKPPG
+233 HIDEVGSLKLRG
-242 IQRSMRENEELA
+242 AQKIQNTLRENEELA
-254 LHCKM
+254 LQCKM
-259 LTTIRRDVPVELNT
+259 LTTIRRDVPVTLELG
-273 DAARFGGFE
+273 AARFGGF
-282 RSEVLALMRELEF
+282 RHSDVLGLMRELEF
-295 FSMVNRIPSNGMG
+295 FSMVNRIPTDS
-308 GAGGEQLG
+308 ADGEQLG
-316 MLDMTAD
+316 MMGMGD
-323 ERTPAEYIVV
+323 EERVPTEYVVV

-338 LDAML
+338 LDEMVA
-343 SALEASEIV
+343 SLEASEFV

-367 LVGLSFSNEEG
+367 LVGLSFSNEDG

-393 ERDYVLERLRP
+393 GREDVLERLKP
-404 MLESGKA
+404 LLESG
-411 GLAAS
+411 
-416 DKRYALAAS
+416 RVQ
-425 DKKSALAASDKRYA
+425 
-439 LAASDKRYALAASDK
+439 
-454 RYALAASD
+454 
-462 KRYALAA
+462 
-469 SDKRYALAAH
+469 LAAH

-486 VLANYGINVER
+486 VLGNYGIDVD

-512 RTSIG
+512 RTSVG

-524 LLHEDMTPIEDLIG
+524 MLKEDMTPIEELIG
-538 RGRNQITMD
+538 RGRNQTTMD

-554 ADYAAADADMTYR
+554 ADYAAADADMTFR
-567 LIDVFEKELEEN
+567 LIDVFASELEEN
-579 NLRITFDTLE
+579 NLRHTFDTLE

-615 IEMGEQIDAI
+615 VDMGEQIAAI
-625 RQSMYDTV
+625 TESMYETV
-633 GHEFNLNSPKQLGDV
+633 GHEFNINSPRQLGDV

-666 TTNAAALDG
+666 TTNAAALEG

-693 QVLDMVLEY
+693 QVLDLVLEY
-702 RQLSKLKSTYVDAL
+702 RQLTKLKSTYVDAL

-721 PNTGRIHTEFKQT
+721 PHTGRIHTEFKQT
-734 GSDTGRLSSTEPNMQ
+734 GSDTGRLSSTEPNVQ

-757 GRRVRSAFVAENA
+757 GRRVRSAFVAED
-770 PEWTLLGADYSQIEL
+770 EDWTLLAADYSQIEL

-797 MAAFLN
+797 MSAFRN

-818 EIGDVD
+818 GIGDVD

-852 FSAEEGKAFIET
+852 FSAEEGKAFIDS
-864 YFTNYPGIQGY
+864 YFTNYPGIQSY
-875 IAGIKEQVK
+875 IDGIREQVRA
-884 QDGYVETLMG
+884 DGYVETLMG
-894 RRRRIN
+894 RRRRIS
-900 EVHSS
+900 EIHSRS
-905 NFHTRAAGER
+905 YHTRAAGER

-928 IVKIAMINIQQRMGA
+928 IIKIAMINIERRMA
-943 LGMRSK
+943 DLGMWSR

-961 VPRDELGHMQAI
+961 VPRGELEQMRAI
-973 ITELMPTAVPPHVGF
+973 VTELMPSAVPPAVGF

-1002 GDME
+1002 GEME

>member
-15 DSPLLILIDGHALVH
+15 ESQLLILIDGHALVH

-43 GTGEVVSGVYGFL
+43 STGETVSGVYGFL

-87 KEYKAHRPPTPPELR
+87 KEYKAQRPPTPPELR
-102 DQFGRVKQFMEAFN
+102 AQFGRVKQFMEAFN

-121 MAGFEADDILGT
+121 MAGYEADDILGT
-133 LGAQAEGEHLDTL
+133 LGAQAEAQHLDTL

-171 RANAYDIAKVK
+171 RASAYDEARVQ
-182 ERYEGLGPEYVAEI
+182 ERYEGLGPKHVAEI

-204 DNIPGVPRVGRKTAI
+204 DNIPGLPGVGKKTAI
-219 KLLSE
+219 RLLTE

-233 HIDEVKPPG
+233 HIDEVSSLPKLRG
-242 IQRSMRENEELA
+242 AKKIQQTLIDNEELA
-254 LHCKM
+254 LQCKM
-259 LTTIRRDVPVELNT
+259 LTTIRRDVPVEL
-273 DAARFGGFE
+273 DLAKASFGGFE
-282 RSEVLALMRELEF
+282 RSDVLALMRELEF
-295 FSMVNRIPSNGMG
+295 FSMVNRIPSA
-308 GAGGEQLG
+308 GADGEQLG
-316 MLDMTAD
+316 MLDIPD
-323 ERTPAEYIVV
+323 EERVPAEYIVV

-338 LDAML
+338 LNEMMRV
-343 SALEASEIV
+343 LESSEFV
-352 AFDTETTSQTAMLAE
+352 AFDTETTSQTAMMAE
-367 LVGLSFSNEEG
+367 LVGLSFSNEDG

-383 PVGHEEGQQL
+383 PVGHEEGQQIGR
-393 ERDYVLERLRP
+393 ERVLERLKP
-404 MLESGKA
+404 LLESGKV
-411 GLAAS
+411 
-416 DKRYALAAS
+416 
-425 DKKSALAASDKRYA
+425 
-439 LAASDKRYALAASDK
+439 
-454 RYALAASD
+454 
-462 KRYALAA
+462 
-469 SDKRYALAAH
+469 ALAAH

-486 VLANYGINVER
+486 VLANYGIDVN

-512 RTSIG
+512 RTSVG

-524 LLHEDMTPIEDLIG
+524 MLKEDMTPIEELIG
-538 RGRNQITMD
+538 KGRNQVTMD

-567 LIDVFEKELEEN
+567 LIDVFVNELEDN
-579 NLRITFDTLE
+579 NLRDTFDTLE

-615 IEMGEQIDAI
+615 VEMGEQIDAI
-625 RQSMYDTV
+625 RQSMYDMV
-633 GHEFNLNSPKQLGDV
+633 GHEFNINSPRQLGDV

-659 KTPSGGF
+659 KTPSGAF
-666 TTNAAALDG
+666 TTNAAALEG
-675 LKEFLD
+675 LKEHLD

-702 RQLSKLKSTYVDAL
+702 RQLTKLKSTYVDAL
-716 PTLVN
+716 PTMVN

-734 GSDTGRLSSTEPNMQ
+734 GSDTGRLSSTEPNVQ

-757 GRRVRSAFVAENA
+757 GRRVRNAFVAQDA
-770 PEWTLLGADYSQIEL
+770 DWTLLGADYSQIEL

-797 MAAFLN
+797 MSAFLN

-810 TAASVYGV
+810 TAASVYDV
-818 EIGDVD
+818 PIVDVD
-824 AEMRRVAKIM
+824 SEMRRVAKIM

-852 FSAEEGKAFIET
+852 FSAEEGKAFIDT

-875 IAGIKEQVK
+875 IEGIKEQVRA
-884 QDGYVETLMG
+884 DGYVETLMG

-900 EVHSS
+900 EIHSRS
-905 NFHTRAAGER
+905 YHTRAAGER
-915 MAVNMPIQGTAAD
+915 MAVNMPIQGTASD
-928 IVKIAMINIQQRMGA
+928 IIKIAMINIQRRMTD
-943 LGMRSK
+943 LNMRSR

-961 VPRDELGHMQAI
+961 APRDELGQMQAI
-973 ITELMPTAVPPHVGF
+973 ITELMPAAVPPAVGF

-1002 GDME
+1002 GEMG